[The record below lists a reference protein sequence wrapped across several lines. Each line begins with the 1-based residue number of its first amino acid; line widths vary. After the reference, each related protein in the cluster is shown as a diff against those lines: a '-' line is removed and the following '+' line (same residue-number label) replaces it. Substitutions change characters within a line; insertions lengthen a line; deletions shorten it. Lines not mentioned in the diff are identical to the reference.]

1 MNGELWAGIAGA
13 LLTLIAAALALPKV
27 RAEARKATAEAN
39 RTEWQ
44 TLRDEIDRQNKQIVG
59 LRDEVHKLRTKM
71 ASREGELE
79 RENKVLHTE
88 VARLTRRVEGLE
100 AILKIVPVP
109 PEMQALLDELD
120 RKTAGGKA

>member
-1 MNGELWAGIAGA
+1 
-13 LLTLIAAALALPKV
+13 
-27 RAEARKATAEAN
+27 
-39 RTEWQ
+39 
-44 TLRDEIDRQNKQIVG
+44 
-59 LRDEVHKLRTKM
+59 M

-79 RENKVLHTE
+79 RENKALHTE
-88 VARLTRRVEGLE
+88 VARLTRRIEGLE